1 MSIDIQALVEKHIKP
16 ALIIDATISD
26 DIPAHIEA
34 QMAVK
39 GYDAATIKENEKVYI
54 TALTLESLV
63 PRLSLIYTDEV
74 QEHTLGGEL
83 VRLPS
88 RAQFFKVLQQA
99 INNLK
104 TTAGIGIGATSTAE
118 TLKEAQAAAWS
129 STGIVSWD

>member
-1 MSIDIQALVEKHIKP
+1 MAIDIQALVEKHIKP
-16 ALIIDATISD
+16 ALIVDPTIGD
-26 DIPAHIEA
+26 DIPSLIEA

-39 GYDAATIKENEKVYI
+39 GFDASTIQENEKVYV

-63 PRLSLIYTDEV
+63 PRLSLTYTDEV

-99 INNLK
+99 ITNLK
-104 TTAGIGIGATSTAE
+104 TTAGKGIGVTSSEE
-118 TLKEAQAAAWS
+118 TLKEAQVAAWA
-129 STGIVSWD
+129 STGVVSWG